1 MKTKKTN
8 SKEYLLAVE
17 YFKKND
23 FIKTIEICKKII
35 KLRDNVEEAHY
46 LLALTLAQLKNYTD
60 AFLEIEKAIKI
71 NKNKIEFF
79 IFKGN
84 LNREIKNYEKAL
96 QSFQLALEINS
107 ENTEALY
114 WISVTMYQ
122 MGQKKSAL
130 NIVNNAIKIES
141 NIKLKLFKAKC
152 LEDLY
157 EFNEALIEYNTLLDN
172 NDREFKALLGKSD
185 LLRRMFKYDLAI
197 EYATK
202 AMDID
207 KTNINC
213 YLLKSVIYKDM
224 QKIEESLK
232 ILDEGLIIKPKS
244 EQANFNKSIILLQSG
259 QLKRGWELYEWRWK
273 VAEWT
278 SVPLV
283 TSKPVWD
290 GEKNVVLYIWPEQGI
305 GDEVMFASI
314 FDDVKKDV
322 AKLIVKIDIRLK
334 EIYERSFPK
343 IKFISSNEEVS
354 EQDYDYHLAIGSL
367 PKFYRNE
374 LNDFKGK
381 NDSYLKT
388 NEKIDN
394 ILINKFNKYIIKRKI
409 GVSWKSKNPISGLKR
424 SAELEDILKYIN
436 DKDAVYVNLQY
447 GDVDVEIAKIQK
459 EGFNIINISE
469 IDNMK
474 NIDGLLSVINIC
486 DEVISIDNSTVHFA
500 GAIGKKTEV
509 LMHESADFRWEMQG
523 NTTKWYKSL
532 TLKRNIII

>member
-8 SKEYLLAVE
+8 SKEYFLAVE
-17 YFKKND
+17 YFKKNE
-23 FIKTIEICKKII
+23 FKKTIEICKKII
-35 KLRDNVEEAHY
+35 NFKRHNEEVYY
-46 LLALTLAQLKNYTD
+46 LLALALAQLKNYND
-60 AFLEIEKAIKI
+60 AVLEIEEAIKI

-96 QSFQLALEINS
+96 QSFQVALEINS

-141 NIKLKLFKAKC
+141 NTKLKLFKAKC

-172 NDREFKALLGKSD
+172 NEREFKALLGKSD

-244 EQANFNKSIILLQSG
+244 EQANFNKSIILLQEVF
-259 QLKRGWELYEWRWK
+259 LCK
-273 VAEWT
+273 V
-278 SVPLV
+278 
-283 TSKPVWD
+283 
-290 GEKNVVLYIWPEQGI
+290 Y
-305 GDEVMFASI
+305 
-314 FDDVKKDV
+314 
-322 AKLIVKIDIRLK
+322 
-334 EIYERSFPK
+334 
-343 IKFISSNEEVS
+343 
-354 EQDYDYHLAIGSL
+354 
-367 PKFYRNE
+367 
-374 LNDFKGK
+374 
-381 NDSYLKT
+381 
-388 NEKIDN
+388 
-394 ILINKFNKYIIKRKI
+394 
-409 GVSWKSKNPISGLKR
+409 
-424 SAELEDILKYIN
+424 
-436 DKDAVYVNLQY
+436 
-447 GDVDVEIAKIQK
+447 
-459 EGFNIINISE
+459 
-469 IDNMK
+469 
-474 NIDGLLSVINIC
+474 
-486 DEVISIDNSTVHFA
+486 
-500 GAIGKKTEV
+500 
-509 LMHESADFRWEMQG
+509 
-523 NTTKWYKSL
+523 
-532 TLKRNIII
+532 